1 MAMTI
6 LLIFCI
12 KMMIQKAKSLS
23 YVHTVR
29 MTYNII
35 QLMLGKF
42 TTFMT
47 TTKKDF
53 LSKEDEEIKKLRER
67 EREMS
72 YTIGDTVK
80 IVGGKRKGESG
91 VIVGKGRED
100 GRWKIRLVTGKKVRR
115 LFFFESDRFL
125 FDDMY

>member
-1 MAMTI
+1 MREHGDDDSSH
-6 LLIFCI
+6 IFCI

-67 EREMS
+67 ERER
-72 YTIGDTVK
+72 DV
-80 IVGGKRKGESG
+80 VH
-91 VIVGKGRED
+91 D
-100 GRWKIRLVTGKKVRR
+100 W
-115 LFFFESDRFL
+115 
-125 FDDMY
+125 